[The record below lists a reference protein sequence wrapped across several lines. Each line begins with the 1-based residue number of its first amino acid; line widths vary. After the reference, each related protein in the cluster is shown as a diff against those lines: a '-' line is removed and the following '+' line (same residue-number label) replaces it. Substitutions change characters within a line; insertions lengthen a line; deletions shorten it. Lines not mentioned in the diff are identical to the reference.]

1 MVNLPSVDDIL
12 GDKLTA
18 FAPNTS
24 GIPYFKNGNDCN
36 LEIAKQLYDIGRL
49 FDAMT
54 DLSVV
59 TDAYNKISRVELS
72 YRRMEENPSISLQ
85 DTWNTALCLST
96 RGKAGIG
103 DFTALQSGISRLR
116 SFMYLGKYQIE
127 QAQADAAK
135 AAYLATLIETGAVA
149 FERYGGS
156 IEGLRLTGIVP
167 VKLGKLRLPSPEAY
181 FYWVKT
187 SELMK

>member
-1 MVNLPSVDDIL
+1 
-12 GDKLTA
+12 
-18 FAPNTS
+18 
-24 GIPYFKNGNDCN
+24 
-36 LEIAKQLYDIGRL
+36 
-49 FDAMT
+49 
-54 DLSVV
+54 
-59 TDAYNKISRVELS
+59 
-72 YRRMEENPSISLQ
+72 
-85 DTWNTALCLST
+85 
-96 RGKAGIG
+96 
-103 DFTALQSGISRLR
+103 
-116 SFMYLGKYQIE
+116 MYLGKYQIE

-135 AAYLATLIETGAVA
+135 AAYLATLIETGTVA